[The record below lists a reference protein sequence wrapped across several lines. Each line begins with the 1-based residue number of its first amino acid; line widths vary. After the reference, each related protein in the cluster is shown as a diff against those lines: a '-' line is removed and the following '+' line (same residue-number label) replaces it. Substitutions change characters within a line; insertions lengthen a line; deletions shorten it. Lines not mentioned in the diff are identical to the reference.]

1 MQNTEQHNFT
11 ASAETAPAFAT
22 QAEIE
27 MADRLRRQLR
37 ERYFWSLTHVA
48 ASTDAPSAAE

>member
-1 MQNTEQHNFT
+1 MQNTEQHNF
-11 ASAETAPAFAT
+11 AVSAETAPAFAT

-37 ERYFWSLTHVA
+37 ERYFWSLAHVA
-48 ASTDAPSAAE
+48 ASTDTSRPAD